1 MENKEKKI
9 KLIERLIKS
18 GEITLEEGL
27 LLLETEKEQVFIPY
41 EKTTISQPYINPCI
55 NNPPYYYGT
64 GNIKFGNN
72 TLTLTG
78 VSSLNT
84 VTSSN
89 STTYIAD
96 DSLITYTK
104 N

>member
-9 KLIERLIKS
+9 KIVEKLIKS

-41 EKTTISQPYINPCI
+41 EKTITNIPYVNPWISS
-55 NNPPYYYGT
+55 PPYYYGT
-64 GNIKFGNN
+64 IISEYSNIGVLNLDATTSN
-72 TLTLTG
+72 T
-78 VSSLNT
+78 S
-84 VTSSN
+84 
-89 STTYIAD
+89 YIPVNA
-96 DSLITYTK
+96 SVTYTT